1 MAQGFAGVPYAASHE
16 KSSARRQGCERLHGK
31 RRQWLDVPR
40 TFNFR
45 YDDLAEGLRA
55 KLQGV
60 RKAQQAQG
68 AGGGSNAT
76 FGRVSEGA
84 PHQYNVS
91 AASSRQQARGM
102 RRRSDWTRRRR
113 SEAAAASGVDL
124 PASGR

>member
-1 MAQGFAGVPYAASHE
+1 M
-16 KSSARRQGCERLHGK
+16 
-31 RRQWLDVPR
+31 PR

-45 YDDLAEGLRA
+45 YDDLAEVLRA

-60 RKAQQAQG
+60 RRAQQAQG
-68 AGGGSNAT
+68 AGGGNNATTT

-102 RRRSDWTRRRR
+102 RRRSDWMRRRR
-113 SEAAAASGVDL
+113 SEAAAARDVDL
-124 PASGR
+124 PDG